1 MIIISGK
8 KYDRVIE
15 AHIVTD
21 GACYIVYD
29 DENFEKKKL
38 NFKFDEIEEWNI
50 KLN

>member
-21 GACYIVYD
+21 KAYYIIYD
-29 DENFEKKKL
+29 DENFERKKL
-38 NFKFDEIEEWNI
+38 NFEFNEIEEWNI